1 MSSVAKVRMDT
12 YKSGDTVKFVGIL
25 LNMYGDEV
33 DSIKAECKNDLVIE
47 LADRD
52 LPAHVTVDFTDAY
65 NAEPFRS

>member
-12 YKSGDTVKFVGIL
+12 YKSGDIVKFVGIL
-25 LNMYGDEV
+25 LNGNGDEV

-52 LPAHVTVDFTDAY
+52 LPSHVTVDFTDAY